1 MREYVMASKFSLQ
14 FSLIILVIL
23 LIAAQCQADE
33 QSATPTAEPI
43 TPTIAL
49 IPPIQPGDGSDLMD
63 RLLEEGVIR
72 VGIRVWPGADFSPP
86 AFRGFSNAK
95 TGGALNGFE
104 VDIAHQIANG
114 LRLELELVEAYP
126 PVLATGQWQG
136 EWDIAI
142 ASLVPF
148 DQSPETMAY
157 SQAYGY
163 IPTAVLVSATS
174 RIQGPDDLAG
184 KRIGV
189 LEYSATQ
196 RLLSAQKAA
205 LTIDEQPTLIQ
216 LPNTIEPV
224 PVSNLINT
232 IKQLGNSNSAEET
245 VDAVIG
251 PAPILQEAVKSDLPV
266 KIVAQNIG
274 VSPLAIAVVPQDNLK
289 IDRLVTEINRALTR
303 LQHDGTLAEI
313 YLRWY
318 GQDFSQASDHGSP
331 QTE

>member
-1 MREYVMASKFSLQ
+1 MPAKLTSTLC
-14 FSLIILVIL
+14 LITLTVL
-23 LIAAQCQADE
+23 LIATQCQADE
-33 QSATPTAEPI
+33 QSTTPTGALV

-63 RLLEEGVIR
+63 RLLEDGVIR

-86 AFRGFSNAK
+86 AFRGFSNAE

-104 VDIAHQIANG
+104 VDVARQVASG
-114 LRLELELVEAYP
+114 LGLELELVEAYP
-126 PVLATGQWQG
+126 PVLASGDWQG

-148 DQSPETMAY
+148 DQSPDIMVY

-174 RIQGPDDLAG
+174 RIQGPNDLTG

-189 LEYSATQ
+189 LEHSASQ
-196 RLLSAQKAA
+196 RLLSAEGVS
-205 LTIDEQPTLIQ
+205 LTVGKQPILNQ
-216 LPNTIEPV
+216 LPDTIEPV
-224 PVSNLINT
+224 PVSNLLNT
-232 IKQLGNSNSAEET
+232 IKQLGNQNVEEDI

-251 PAPILQEAVKSDLPV
+251 PASILQEAVKSDLPV
-266 KIVAQNIG
+266 KIVARNIG

-289 IDRLVTEINRALTR
+289 IDRLVTEINKALTR
-303 LQHDGTLAEI
+303 LHHDGTLAEI

-318 GQDFSQASDHGSP
+318 GQDFSQASASDNASP

>member
-1 MREYVMASKFSLQ
+1 MASKLTLTLG
-14 FSLIILVIL
+14 LITLTVL
-23 LIAAQCQADE
+23 LIATQCQADE
-33 QSATPTAEPI
+33 QSTTPTETLV

-104 VDIAHQIANG
+104 VDVARQIANG
-114 LRLELELVEAYP
+114 LGLELELVEAYP
-126 PVLATGQWQG
+126 PVLASGDWQG

-148 DQSPETMAY
+148 DQSPEIMAY

-163 IPTAVLVSATS
+163 IPTAILVSASS
-174 RIQGPDDLAG
+174 RIQGPNDLAG

-189 LEYSATQ
+189 LENSASQ
-196 RLLSAQKAA
+196 RLLSAEGVS
-205 LTIDEQPTLIQ
+205 LTVGDQPILNP
-216 LPNTIEPV
+216 LPDTIEPV
-224 PVSNLINT
+224 PVSNLLNT
-232 IKQLGNSNSAEET
+232 IKQLGNPNSEEDK
-245 VDAVIG
+245 VDAVVG
-251 PAPILQEAVKSDLPV
+251 PASILQVAVKSDLPV
-266 KIVAQNIG
+266 KILAQNIG
-274 VSPLAIAVVPQDNLK
+274 VTPLAIAVVPQDNLK
-289 IDRLVTEINRALTR
+289 IDRLVTEINKALTR
-303 LQHDGTLAEI
+303 LHRDGTLAEI

-318 GQDFSQASDHGSP
+318 GQDFSQTSGSDNDSP
-331 QTE
+331 HTE